1 MPAIAPLFSFRFFA
15 HAMNALMPHLFL
27 VGLVGRNA
35 QTAAQLFAQTARR
48 SALAL
53 FALAA
58 LGASNAFAAGLQVAP
73 VSVALAQAERAAVLT
88 ISNTGT
94 SPMNVQV
101 RAYKW
106 SQTETD
112 EYVLDATNDLIV
124 SPPIMQLAPGAQ
136 QELRLIRT
144 QPSSAQEQQY
154 RIIVDELPSPTVAL
168 KKGIN
173 LMLRHNI
180 PVFLNAEQNPSAQLQ
195 WRGEAVAG
203 GKTRIRITN
212 TGQTRAQIA
221 RIWLAQQDKE
231 ITVLS
236 GGLTGYVLPGQ
247 TLVREYPLPLAE
259 IQAATTQLKAQVN
272 ASEITVQ
279 LGQ

>member
-1 MPAIAPLFSFRFFA
+1 
-15 HAMNALMPHLFL
+15 MNALMPHLFL

-48 SALAL
+48 SALTL

-58 LGASNAFAAGLQVAP
+58 LVASNAFGAGLQVAP

-106 SQTETD
+106 TQSEQD

-212 TGQTRAQIA
+212 TGQTRAQIG

-247 TLVREYPLPLAE
+247 TILREYTFPLAE
-259 IQAATTQLKAQVN
+259 IQATTTQLKAQVN

>member
-1 MPAIAPLFSFRFFA
+1 
-15 HAMNALMPHLFL
+15 MNALLSHSPLAGFAGHI
-27 VGLVGRNA
+27 A
-35 QTAAQLFAQTARR
+35 QAAAQLIDQPARR
-48 SALAL
+48 RALAL
-53 FALAA
+53 FALAT
-58 LGASNAFAAGLQVAP
+58 LGAANAGAAGLQVAP
-73 VSVALAQAERAAVLT
+73 VSVALAQAERAAVVTL
-88 ISNTGT
+88 SNTGT

-106 SQTETD
+106 SQTEQD
-112 EYVLDATNDLIV
+112 EYVLDPTNDLIV

-203 GKTRIRITN
+203 GKTRIRISN

-221 RIWLAQQDKE
+221 RIWLAKEGKELENGIEEGGTQSFEQTQKIHMNPPRNHELCQYFNIDQNKIVSSQQKS
-231 ITVLS
+231 I
-236 GGLTGYVLPGQ
+236 
-247 TLVREYPLPLAE
+247 RK
-259 IQAATTQLKAQVN
+259 IKRKA
-272 ASEITVQ
+272 
-279 LGQ
+279 

>member
-1 MPAIAPLFSFRFFA
+1 MSAYL
-15 HAMNALMPHLFL
+15 PHSPST
-27 VGLVGRNA
+27 GYA
-35 QTAAQLFAQTARR
+35 QAFRR
-48 SALAL
+48 SCFSLLTLA
-53 FALAA
+53 ALAA
-58 LGASNAFAAGLQVAP
+58 GSAWASGLQVAP
-73 VSVALAQAERAAVLT
+73 VSVALTQAERAAVLT
-88 ISNTGT
+88 LSNTGKA
-94 SPMNVQV
+94 PMNVQV

-106 SQTETD
+106 TQSDTD

-180 PVFLNAEQNPSAQLQ
+180 PVFLNAEQNPRAQLQ

-203 GKTRIRITN
+203 GKTRIRISN
-212 TGQTRAQIA
+212 TGQTRAQIG
-221 RIWLAQQDKE
+221 RIWLAEQDKE

-247 TLVREYPLPLAE
+247 TLVREYKFPLTQL
-259 IQAATTQLKAQVN
+259 QSTSTQLKAQVN
-272 ASEITVQ
+272 ANEITVQ

>member
-1 MPAIAPLFSFRFFA
+1 
-15 HAMNALMPHLFL
+15 MNALMPHLSL
-27 VGLVGRNA
+27 VGLVERNA
-35 QTAAQLFAQTARR
+35 QTAAQLIAQTTRR

-58 LGASNAFAAGLQVAP
+58 LGASHAFAAGLQVSP

-88 ISNTGT
+88 LSNTGK

-106 SQTETD
+106 SQTEQD
-112 EYVLDATNDLIV
+112 EYVLDPTNDLIV

-203 GKTRIRITN
+203 GKTRIRISN

-221 RIWLAQQDKE
+221 RIWLAKE
-231 ITVLS
+231 GKESTVLS

-247 TLVREYPLPLAE
+247 SIVREYQLPLTE
-259 IQAATTQLKAQVN
+259 LQSTSTQLKAQVN
-272 ASEITVQ
+272 ANEITVQ

>member
-1 MPAIAPLFSFRFFA
+1 
-15 HAMNALMPHLFL
+15 MNALLSHSPLAGFAGHI
-27 VGLVGRNA
+27 A
-35 QTAAQLFAQTARR
+35 QAAAQLIIQPARR
-48 SALAL
+48 RALAL
-53 FALAA
+53 FALAT
-58 LGASNAFAAGLQVAP
+58 LGAANAGAAGLQVAP
-73 VSVALAQAERAAVLT
+73 VSVALAQAERAAVVTL
-88 ISNTGT
+88 SNTGT

-106 SQTETD
+106 SQSDTD

-203 GKTRIRITN
+203 GKTRIRISN

-221 RIWLAQQDKE
+221 RIWLAKE
-231 ITVLS
+231 GKESTVLS

-247 TLVREYPLPLAE
+247 SIVREYQLPLTE
-259 IQAATTQLKAQVN
+259 LQSTSTQLKAQVN
-272 ASEITVQ
+272 ANEITVQ

>member
-1 MPAIAPLFSFRFFA
+1 
-15 HAMNALMPHLFL
+15 MNALMPHLSL

-48 SALAL
+48 SALTL

-58 LGASNAFAAGLQVAP
+58 LVASNAFGAGLQVAP

-106 SQTETD
+106 TQSEQD

-173 LMLRHNI
+173 LMLRHT
-180 PVFLNAEQNPSAQLQ
+180 FPSF
-195 WRGEAVAG
+195 
-203 GKTRIRITN
+203 
-212 TGQTRAQIA
+212 
-221 RIWLAQQDKE
+221 
-231 ITVLS
+231 
-236 GGLTGYVLPGQ
+236 
-247 TLVREYPLPLAE
+247 
-259 IQAATTQLKAQVN
+259 
-272 ASEITVQ
+272 
-279 LGQ
+279 

>member
-1 MPAIAPLFSFRFFA
+1 
-15 HAMNALMPHLFL
+15 MNALMPHLSL

-35 QTAAQLFAQTARR
+35 QTARR
-48 SALAL
+48 SALTL

-58 LGASNAFAAGLQVAP
+58 LVASNAFAAGLQVAP

-106 SQTETD
+106 TQSEQD

-212 TGQTRAQIA
+212 TGQSRAQIA

-247 TLVREYPLPLAE
+247 TILREYTFPLAE
-259 IQAATTQLKAQVN
+259 IQATTTQLKAQVN